1 MLFSPQLETDRL
13 ALQRFC
19 HENIDARQL
28 YTTEADGKRT
38 AGVYEHIP
46 QSPYATVKDAY
57 DALDR
62 IETRWE
68 EGGGARYIICLDPSE
83 DETEEFVGITD
94 LHCEW
99 DRRTGYLGFILHR
112 PFWGRGYAGECAKTL
127 LGLAF
132 DRLDLG
138 LIALHYQDGNDRSRR
153 AVERIVDRFGG
164 QYDCLLRNWTPMDD
178 DIADE
183 HRYTISCEQY
193 QEMTD
198 K

>member
-1 MLFSPQLETDRL
+1 MIFSLQLETDRL
-13 ALQRFC
+13 VLQRFC
-19 HENIDARQL
+19 RENIGARQL
-28 YTTEADGKRT
+28 HTIEADEKRT
-38 AGVYEHIP
+38 TGVYEHIP
-46 QSPYATVKDAY
+46 QSPYSTVKDAH
-57 DALDR
+57 DTLDR

-68 EGGGARYIICLDPSE
+68 EGEGARYIVHQNPSE
-83 DETEEFVGITD
+83 DETEEFVGIAD

-99 DRRTGYLGFILHR
+99 DRRTGYLGFVLYR
-112 PFWGRGYAGECAKTL
+112 PFWGRGYAGECAEPL

-132 DRLDLG
+132 DRLDLD

-153 AVERIVDRFGG
+153 AVERIVGRFGG
-164 QYDCLLRNWTPMDD
+164 QYDCLLRNWTPMND

-198 K
+198 E

>member
-13 ALQRFC
+13 VLQRFC
-19 HENIDARQL
+19 QENIDARQL
-28 YTTEADGKRT
+28 YAIEADEKRT

-57 DALDR
+57 DALNR

-68 EGGGARYIICLDPSE
+68 EGEGARYIVRLDSSE
-83 DETEEFVGITD
+83 DETEQFVGIAD

-112 PFWGRGYAGECAKTL
+112 PFWGRGYAGECAETL

-132 DRLDLG
+132 DRLDFD
-138 LIALHYQDGNDRSRR
+138 LIALHHQDGNGRSRR
-153 AVERIVDRFGG
+153 AVEKIVDRFGG
-164 QYDCLLRNWTPMDD
+164 QYDCLLRNWTTMDG

-193 QEMTD
+193 QRMTD
-198 K
+198 E